1 METGAASRHYEVSTD
16 VISEAPGDREKRA
29 TVRSEAPPRPPSRGR
44 VRALGLLGDD
54 RLAALAAGGSTAAFE
69 AIYRRHQQAL
79 HAYCRSIL
87 RSDADAGDALQSTM
101 LRALS
106 ALQDGREVAI
116 RPWLFRIAH
125 NEAVSLLR
133 QRRTSAAGIDEEPA
147 APASLESQVADRERV
162 AELTADLRD
171 LTERQRAAL
180 TLREVSGLSH
190 GEIAL
195 VLGVSEGA
203 AKQAIYEARCAVQEF
218 DVGRSEDCATIRHV
232 LSDGDRRAL
241 RGQRVRGHLRSCS
254 GCRAFSAAV
263 VERPPRLA
271 GLLPPL
277 PLGLAALLGRIADTA
292 SSSGIGG
299 QLADSGPDKAAAGSL
314 LAKAAV
320 GAALAATATAGVV
333 SAVQV
338 THPRSHEARSPAAAA
353 AAVRPVHHR
362 VVHERRPAPQ
372 GHHVSVVAVRALS
385 FVPAR
390 AKVKVHHAVRAEHVS
405 RTPAHHRDAHDG
417 EPARTPEPVHREH
430 GGDHSG
436 DGGDNAVTIAAPSPD
451 QTGGQD
457 GGHGGDASLSDGS
470 TGDHHDGSSGQGSA
484 SGQTDSGSGSGDGSA
499 SIPQTGSPGGD

>member
-1 METGAASRHYEVSTD
+1 
-16 VISEAPGDREKRA
+16 
-29 TVRSEAPPRPPSRGR
+29 

-54 RLAALAAGGSTAAFE
+54 RLAALAAAGSTAAFE
-69 AIYRRHQQAL
+69 AIYRRHHHAL
-79 HAYCRSIL
+79 HAYCGSIL

-106 ALQDGREVAI
+106 ALQDGREVAL

-133 QRRTSAAGIDEEPA
+133 QRRSSAAGIDEEPA

-171 LTERQRAAL
+171 LTQRQRAAL
-180 TLREVSGLSH
+180 TLRELSGLSH

-203 AKQAIYEARCAVQEF
+203 AKQAIYEARCAVHEF
-218 DVGRSEDCATIRHV
+218 DVGRSADCATIRHV

-292 SSSGIGG
+292 TSSGIGG

-333 SAVQV
+333 GAVQV
-338 THPRSHEARSPAAAA
+338 THPASHRAGAPAVAA
-353 AAVRPVHHR
+353 AAVRPVHHH
-362 VVHERRPAPQ
+362 VAHQRRAVPQ
-372 GHHVSVVAVRALS
+372 VHHVAVVAVRALS

-390 AKVKVHHAVRAEHVS
+390 RKVHHALRAHHVS
-405 RTPAHHRDAHDG
+405 RMPPHHRDTHNG
-417 EPARTPEPVHREH
+417 EPARAPEPVHREH
-430 GGDHSG
+430 GGDQSG
-436 DGGDNAVTIAAPSPD
+436 DGGGNAVTIAAPASD
-451 QTGGQD
+451 QTSGQD
-457 GGHGGDASLSDGS
+457 GSRGGDGSSRNGSMSDGS
-470 TGDHHDGSSGQGSA
+470 TGDHHDGSSEAGAQSGDGTASS
-484 SGQTDSGSGSGDGSA
+484 SGQTDGGGGGGDGST
-499 SIPQTGSPGGD
+499 SIPQTGSPAGD

>member
-1 METGAASRHYEVSTD
+1 
-16 VISEAPGDREKRA
+16 
-29 TVRSEAPPRPPSRGR
+29 

-69 AIYRRHQQAL
+69 TIYRRHQQAL

-133 QRRTSAAGIDEEPA
+133 QRRSSAADIDEEPA

-203 AKQAIYEARCAVQEF
+203 AKQAIYEARCAVHEF
-218 DVGRSEDCATIRHV
+218 DVGRGEDCATIRHV

-277 PLGLAALLGRIADTA
+277 PLGLAALVGRVAETA

-333 SAVQV
+333 GVVQV
-338 THPRSHEARSPAAAA
+338 THPHSHRART
-353 AAVRPVHHR
+353 AAVAAHAPRPVHHR
-362 VVHERRPAPQ
+362 PAGERRAAPQ
-372 GHHVSVVAVRALS
+372 VHHVAVVAVRALT

-390 AKVKVHHAVRAEHVS
+390 PKVHHAVRAQNVS
-405 RTPAHHRDAHDG
+405 RSPAHHREAHSG
-417 EPARTPEPVHREH
+417 EPAPAADPVHREPGH
-430 GGDHSG
+430 DHSG
-436 DGGDNAVTIAAPSPD
+436 DGGGNALTIAAPSPD
-451 QTGGQD
+451 QTSGKG
-457 GGHGGDASLSDGS
+457 GGHGGDGSGGAVSMSDGS
-470 TGDHHDGSSGQGSA
+470 TGDHHDGSSAQGSPSGDGTTPG
-484 SGQTDSGSGSGDGSA
+484 SGQTDTGSGSGSGDGAA

>member
-1 METGAASRHYEVSTD
+1 VP
-16 VISEAPGDREKRA
+16 V
-29 TVRSEAPPRPPSRGR
+29 
-44 VRALGLLGDD
+44 
-54 RLAALAAGGSTAAFE
+54 
-69 AIYRRHQQAL
+69 
-79 HAYCRSIL
+79 IL

-106 ALQDGREVAI
+106 ALQDGREVAL

-133 QRRTSAAGIDEEPA
+133 QRRSSAAAIDEEPA

-180 TLREVSGLSH
+180 TLREMSGLSH

-203 AKQAIYEARCAVQEF
+203 AKQAIYEARCAVHEF

-232 LSDGDRRAL
+232 LTDGDRRAL

-292 SSSGIGG
+292 SSSGMGG

-333 SAVQV
+333 GAVQV
-338 THPRSHEARSPAAAA
+338 THPPSHQARTPAVAA
-353 AAVRPVHHR
+353 AAVRPVHHQ
-362 VVHERRPAPQ
+362 VAHERRAAPKV
-372 GHHVSVVAVRALS
+372 HHVAVVAVRALS
-385 FVPAR
+385 FVSAR
-390 AKVKVHHAVRAEHVS
+390 PKVHHAVRAQHVS
-405 RTPAHHRDAHDG
+405 RTPAHHRDTHGSDPQRVP
-417 EPARTPEPVHREH
+417 EPAHREH

-436 DGGDNAVTIAAPSPD
+436 DGGGQAVTIAAPSPD
-451 QTGGQD
+451 QTSGHD
-457 GGHGGDASLSDGS
+457 GSHSGDGSGGDVSMSDGS
-470 TGDHHDGSSGQGSA
+470 TGDHHDGSSGEGSP
-484 SGQTDSGSGSGDGSA
+484 SGQTDGGSGSGDGSA
-499 SIPQTGSPGGD
+499 AIPQTGSPGGD